1 MSRDLSQTVKDLIDR
16 DVIYPSLAIE
26 FLLDSGPVRLWS
38 GYGETVYAGKTFH
51 GAGDLLSI
59 SAIEETADLS
69 AKGIS
74 ASINGLDAALI
85 DKALSEP
92 YQGRE
97 CNLYMVL
104 GNNGFLQKQDDDYLL
119 QEASDKIALEDGL
132 LELFSGEIDVMA
144 IQLSGETCN
153 INVTAESIMIRL
165 KRPAVLRLTDEDQRS
180 RYPDDLGFKY
190 IESLQ
195 DRELLWGRE
204 D

>member
-1 MSRDLSQTVKDLIDR
+1 MSRDLSQTVKDLIDK

-38 GYGETVYAGKTFH
+38 GYGDVEYAGKTFH
-51 GAGDLLSI
+51 GAGDLLSV

-74 ASINGLDAALI
+74 ASITGLDATLI
-85 DKALSEP
+85 EKALNEP

-97 CNLYMVL
+97 CNLYMAL
-104 GNNGFLQKQDDDYLL
+104 GGSGFLQKQDEEYLL
-119 QEASDKIALEDGL
+119 QETSGKMILEDGL

-153 INVTAESIMIRL
+153 ISVTVESIMIRL
-165 KRPAVLRLTDEDQRS
+165 KRPAVLRFTDEDQRL
-180 RYPDDLGFKY
+180 RHPDDLGFKY

-195 DRELLWGRE
+195 DKELLWGRE